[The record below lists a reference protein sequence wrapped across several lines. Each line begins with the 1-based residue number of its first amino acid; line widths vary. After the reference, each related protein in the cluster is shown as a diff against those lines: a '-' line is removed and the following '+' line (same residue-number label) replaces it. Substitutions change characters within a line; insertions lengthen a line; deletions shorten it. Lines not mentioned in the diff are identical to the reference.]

1 MSRLLFTI
9 IRTTR
14 LDEMKAFY
22 GGRLGLETAA
32 SGPDGVEYRTR
43 GATLA
48 LRAVTDPGV
57 AGIAL
62 RFATPDLQAE
72 CARLEARGIPV
83 GAGITDQPAGRLA
96 EFRDPEDNLVGL
108 LQPQA
113 PRVETEGPTLGAA
126 IVNCRDFGRA
136 ASFYR
141 DRLGLPV
148 AAEGLHWMEFD
159 TGETRLALRVRPVAA
174 EGLQHASQPI
184 ALAFH
189 TEDLDEWSDR
199 LHANGIHFASAPVEA
214 DFGVYA
220 EAVDPDGNVMVF
232 RQPLGEPTVEE
243 LLAEA
248 FEDDEVPQHEGMRKP
263 LKKGSKAVSRLAIRP
278 DREAPKKKT
287 ARGTRTAR
295 STAKRKRVASP
306 RGTGPAGSRRKPKS
320 SHDTK
325 RAKTKPATGR
335 LKKAARAVF
344 AGKKRA
350 VARASRSKP
359 VKRASASRGRR
370 R

>member
-1 MSRLLFTI
+1 MSRLLYTI

-32 SGPDGVEYRTR
+32 SGPGGVEYRTR

-48 LRAVTDPGV
+48 LHAVTDPGV

-148 AAEGLHWMEFD
+148 AAEGLHWVGVD
-159 TGETRLALRVRPVAA
+159 NGETR
-174 EGLQHASQPI
+174 
-184 ALAFH
+184 
-189 TEDLDEWSDR
+189 
-199 LHANGIHFASAPVEA
+199 
-214 DFGVYA
+214 
-220 EAVDPDGNVMVF
+220 
-232 RQPLGEPTVEE
+232 
-243 LLAEA
+243 
-248 FEDDEVPQHEGMRKP
+248 VP
-263 LKKGSKAVSRLAIRP
+263 
-278 DREAPKKKT
+278 
-287 ARGTRTAR
+287 
-295 STAKRKRVASP
+295 
-306 RGTGPAGSRRKPKS
+306 
-320 SHDTK
+320 
-325 RAKTKPATGR
+325 
-335 LKKAARAVF
+335 RAVCF
-344 AGKKRA
+344 FG
-350 VARASRSKP
+350 ASRSAPTASRLTAFEPFLSGLRMPSCCGTSSSSK
-359 VKRASASRGRR
+359 ASASNSSTVGSPSGWRNTMTLPSGSTASA
-370 R
+370 